1 MRYSIHNGM
10 GNSLSPEPCALIPVV
25 VTPSMTV
32 TGGADRA
39 PIGSVI
45 SPSWMNR

>member
-1 MRYSIHNGM
+1 MMDSIPDGM
-10 GNSLSPEPCALIPVV
+10 GNSLSPEPCALIPVA

-39 PIGSVI
+39 PFGSAI